1 MGNDLTPD
9 ISVNKFFGNF
19 KIFPKDI
26 QLPITPDKADERD
39 RSIRDV
45 IDVIKVGKLGF
56 RGRKNGNKLF
66 FLYRLERSFPLKVAI
81 AVVFIVEEFK
91 VLRLGTEIPITPEPL
106 GSKEA
111 AIIGVIEALHGTIP
125 PRFSDGDK
133 DDFDPEGKT
142 EAKDDA
148 ERTGMPIAAPKAEF
162 VVELKEVWDA
172 HGFPAADQALS
183 DGAVVFAPL
192 GMDKDPVTVK
202 VHHLERIEAAVVFD
216 IARSQQVGLVD
227 VVAP

>member
-1 MGNDLTPD
+1 LE
-9 ISVNKFFGNF
+9 FW
-19 KIFPKDI
+19 
-26 QLPITPDKADERD
+26 
-39 RSIRDV
+39 
-45 IDVIKVGKLGF
+45 
-56 RGRKNGNKLF
+56 GRKGGNKGF
-66 FLYRLERSFPLKVAI
+66 FLYLLERSFSLKVAI
-81 AVVFIVEEFK
+81 VVVFVVEEFK
-91 VLRLGTEIPITPEPL
+91 VLRLGREIPITAEPL
-106 GSKEA
+106 GAKETA
-111 AIIGVIEALHGTIP
+111 VIGVIEALHGAIP

-133 DDFDPEGKT
+133 DGFDPEGKT

-183 DGAVVFAPL
+183 DGSVVFAPL

-202 VHHLERIEAAVVFD
+202 VHHMEGIEAAVVFD